1 LVVGVDLMTKAN
13 PGARKSIAV
22 IETRFEA
29 DESLAA
35 APRRQRP
42 LPASGGHS
50 GQESRDVAAGELNF
64 ERAAVA

>member
-1 LVVGVDLMTKAN
+1 LPKQFPGRLPIAVVGVDLMTKAN

-35 APRRQRP
+35 
-42 LPASGGHS
+42 GGEQH
-50 GQESRDVAAGELNF
+50 EMAATED
-64 ERAAVA
+64 R